1 VAEAS
6 PSPELPIT
14 PGQVIAERYL
24 VGDVLGGGGM
34 GVVCAGTHVLLGTP
48 VAIKLI
54 HSELKDS
61 AEAVQRFMNE
71 ARAAA
76 ALKGEHIARV
86 FDVGVLSSGEPYLV
100 MEQLEG
106 VSLDQYLLERGP
118 LGQTEAVDIVLQA
131 CEGLA
136 EAHGAGLVHRDIKPA
151 NLFLAKLATG
161 QYSLKI
167 LDFGIAKQRIEQNTP
182 ALTNP
187 GKSLG
192 SPWYMSP
199 EQMLTPA
206 SVDERADVWS
216 LGVLLFELLTGK
228 RPFDGETVP
237 QVCATVLTAPTP
249 KLSDYREG
257 LSPELEPIILCCLEK
272 EPERRFASVVEL
284 TSALLRFA
292 SAPTHGSGLALDDS
306 EAPGEQLSEE
316 RRKTPSYGSLT
327 PLATGSGWPTAQRSL
342 PRAAVVALVALPLLL
357 LGGWLAFRQGAFASR
372 AAARGIELPW
382 EPQLQITRAPES
394 ELERTIDPP
403 SLLQALHG
411 ARAAAEPERAPAPAV
426 VATEVDALT
435 AAQSAARAAAY
446 DAWLRS
452 QGLKRIPQADAA
464 PTPPVQPEPEAPP
477 VEEQVEPPSP
487 PADLQTPPEY
497 SDPTPASPEPK
508 PDTGF

>member
-1 VAEAS
+1 VS

-86 FDVGVLSSGEPYLV
+86 FDVGLLSSGEPYLV

-106 VSLDQYLLERGP
+106 VSLDQYLLDRGP

-136 EAHGAGLVHRDIKPA
+136 EAHAAGLVHRDIKPA

-161 QYSLKI
+161 HYSLKI
-167 LDFGIAKQRIEQNTP
+167 LDFGIAKQRIEQDTP

-237 QVCATVLTAPTP
+237 QVCATVLTATPP

-257 LSPELEPIILCCLEK
+257 LASELDEIVRCCLEK

-306 EAPGEQLSEE
+306 EAPGEKLAEE

-327 PLATGSGWPTAQRSL
+327 PLATGSGWPTPQRSVSL
-342 PRAAVVALVALPLLL
+342 ALVVALVALPLLL

-372 AAARGIELPW
+372 AAAGRIELPW
-382 EPQLQITRAPES
+382 DPHLQTTSVPHS
-394 ELERTIDPP
+394 EADRTIDPP
-403 SLLQALHG
+403 SLLQAQHDAL
-411 ARAAAEPERAPAPAV
+411 ATAEPERTPSPV

-435 AAQSAARAAAY
+435 AAQSVARAAAY
-446 DAWLRS
+446 EAWLRS
-452 QGLKRIPQADAA
+452 QGLKRIPQDD
-464 PTPPVQPEPEAPP
+464 PTPVAPAAPEPEAAPP
-477 VEEQVEPPSP
+477 PQSPDTPPSP
-487 PADLQTPPEY
+487 SDLQAPPEY
-497 SDPTPASPEPK
+497 FKPASPETK
-508 PDTGF
+508 PDPGF